1 MLSGSDLLTSHLNKS
16 FKEGLVDGRRVAD
29 SPERLP
35 DLVLRILFAD
45 MIHHVDP
52 LFHFMLTGWVLLLV
66 QLVAEINC
74 LLKIDTGALT
84 EAVVANVK
92 LN

>member
-1 MLSGSDLLTSHLNKS
+1 
-16 FKEGLVDGRRVAD
+16 
-29 SPERLP
+29 
-35 DLVLRILFAD
+35 